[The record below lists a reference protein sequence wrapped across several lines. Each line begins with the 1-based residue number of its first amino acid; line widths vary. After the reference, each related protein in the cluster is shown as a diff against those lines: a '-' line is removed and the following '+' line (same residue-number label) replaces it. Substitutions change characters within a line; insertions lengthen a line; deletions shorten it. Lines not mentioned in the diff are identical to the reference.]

1 MFFKRFMPG
10 KGKAVAQATET
21 DADAQSGDASASAMT
36 AAVASATATDAA
48 SATEAA
54 ATKTGT
60 KLWARKTTKV
70 SSMPMPAIDAAELG
84 FKTTAELTP
93 SPAPVG
99 QEKALEALTF
109 AASMKGSGY
118 HILVTGEEGSGRRT
132 ATRTIL
138 RSVAADLERPDDWI
152 YVNAFDAENGFR
164 ALKLPAGTAKVF
176 AQKMALAV
184 DELAEALPAAF
195 AADDF
200 DLKRRMIEEE
210 HRFRR
215 EDALQA
221 LQQEAEAQ
229 NIALLRTPAGIAVAP
244 ILEGKVVKTDVF
256 NAIPE
261 AMQREVE
268 TKIAAVEAELAKI
281 VSDNTETEEH
291 RCARLDALTA
301 EIAGRHVQAALE
313 KVHADFAE
321 IDGVTDYLEAAGS
334 DMISNAGLF
343 VAHAETNDAGS
354 AAGRTTQREGGS
366 VRLVQSA
373 AAHPRFARYGVHVM
387 AASPGNG
394 NGGAPI
400 AEETNPSYSNLFG
413 RVELAHD
420 SDGQPRIVRIRPG
433 ALHRANGG
441 FLLLEADALLSAGAA
456 VSSLLRA
463 LETSEIRFDPPTD
476 PVGVIGDE
484 IPTLEPLPFNVKL
497 VLIASDAALKLLKA
511 SHPALVR
518 AFKSRAPF
526 EEAVSKSTTNI
537 AKFAGLVAYIV
548 EKHDLRPF
556 NAEAVAMLINEAT
569 QRAGDPGLLAL
580 PVSELVDLCR
590 AADHWADNED
600 RKTVSADD
608 VAHALQHFYGDD
620 ATEHET
626 RRAMP

>member
-1 MFFKRFMPG
+1 MPI
-10 KGKAVAQATET
+10 
-21 DADAQSGDASASAMT
+21 
-36 AAVASATATDAA
+36 
-48 SATEAA
+48 
-54 ATKTGT
+54 
-60 KLWARKTTKV
+60 R
-70 SSMPMPAIDAAELG
+70 AIDAAELG
-84 FKTTAELTP
+84 FNTTAELTP

-138 RSVAADLERPDDWI
+138 RSVAADLERPADWA
-152 YVNAFDAENGFR
+152 YVNAFDSEGGFR
-164 ALKLPAGTAKVF
+164 ALKLPTGTAKLL

-184 DELAEALPAAF
+184 DQLAEALPAAF
-195 AADDF
+195 AADDY

-268 TKIAAVEAELAKI
+268 TKIATVEAELAKI
-281 VSDNTETEEH
+281 VGEQPEAEEE
-291 RCARLDALTA
+291 RSAQIDALTA

-321 IDGVTDYLEAAGS
+321 IDAVTDYLEAAGR

-343 VAHAETNDAGS
+343 VAHAEASDAGS
-354 AAGRTTQREGGS
+354 AGLTSQRENGS

-387 AASPGNG
+387 AAPLR

-420 SDGQPRIVRIRPG
+420 SDGQQRIVRIRPG
-433 ALHRANGG
+433 ALHKANGG

-456 VSSLLRA
+456 VASLLRA

-476 PVGVIGDE
+476 PVGIVGDE
-484 IPTLEPLPFNVKL
+484 IPALEPVPLNVKL
-497 VLIASDAALKLLKA
+497 VLIASDAALKQLKA
-511 SHPALVR
+511 SYPALMR

-526 EEAVSKSTTNI
+526 AATVAKSTESI

-556 NAEAVAMLINEAT
+556 NAEAVAMLINEAV
-569 QRAGDPGLLAL
+569 QRAADPGLLAL
-580 PVSELVDLCR
+580 PVSDLVDLCR